1 MNAGA
6 IVSLWTPAE
15 RATDELAELFKLSL
29 TQGRAR
35 ETALSRAQRVM
46 RDERGRTHPAY
57 WAAFRY
63 YGARGVR

>member
-1 MNAGA
+1 M
-6 IVSLWTPAE
+6 
-15 RATDELAELFKLSL
+15 SL

-35 ETALSRAQRVM
+35 EAALSRAQRVM